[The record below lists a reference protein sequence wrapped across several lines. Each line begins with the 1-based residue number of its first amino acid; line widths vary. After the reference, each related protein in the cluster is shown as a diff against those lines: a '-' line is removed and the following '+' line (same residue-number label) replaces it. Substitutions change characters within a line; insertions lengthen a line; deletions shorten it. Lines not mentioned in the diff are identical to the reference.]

1 MSRLNFYEF
10 LEFFCRAANMHF
22 LNSEMEGLPLSEK
35 IGHLM
40 DEVFAKCLECERVK
54 NDEVEMQSESD
65 DEY

>member
-1 MSRLNFYEF
+1 
-10 LEFFCRAANMHF
+10 MHF

-40 DEVFAKCLECERVK
+40 DEVFAKCLECERIK